1 MDIDAILKDL
11 EAAKA
16 RRASW
21 ESQWELIA
29 KYMFQRKQGFS
40 ASVTPGAFY
49 TQDDVLDNTA
59 GQALQT
65 MVSSLDG
72 ALWKKGRTFRIPQPR
87 QYTGGRAEVKEFYAE
102 INARASEQIEHERA
116 GWGTA
121 RQEALMEGGGFGTDA
136 IGVYRNEKYDVRAG
150 RGNKIEYRALP
161 LKNLYIFEDAQGRVY
176 KEFYE
181 FEFDAFQLVTEYGDA
196 VKTDKIQALLAS
208 NNHDTKMKV
217 CWLVQPR
224 QQVTGATEGVLA
236 TSYESIHILEDEKK
250 VLRHSGFRGN
260 AIIVSRFFKNEGEE
274 YGRCPG
280 NSALSPTIEVNA
292 LVEILTKGGEL
303 SILPSWYILDDGTF
317 GNGTIDRSPGSV
329 IPIDATSSRITGM
342 APIGQIG
349 TVGSLQPAQ
358 KLMEY
363 LIDEIKAHFLNDK
376 LTDLNNSTRM
386 TLGEAQIRNEL
397 RAENTGAIFS
407 RQIDEKLTPVIR
419 RSLAI
424 LEEDGDL
431 GVEEGSDLHKKLV
444 AAGKPVLLIPN
455 EIIELRDQGIEIY
468 PIEFISPA
476 ARILKSE
483 ETRGMIS
490 LWQFAA
496 GFSGVAP
503 ELLLWLDKKKTMPIV
518 RDLYGAPPDAIVSEE
533 EFLAALK
540 GYQDSQAKEMAIR
553 QAQVQAEVAAKAGSA
568 NQQNAQAEATR
579 GGMNGLTNGGGA
591 GAGYAGMIP

>member
-1 MDIDAILKDL
+1 MDIDAILKEL
-11 EAAKA
+11 GSAKTK
-16 RRASW
+16 RSPW
-21 ESQWELIA
+21 ETVWELIA
-29 KYMFQRKQGFS
+29 KYMLQRKQGFT
-40 ASVTPGAFY
+40 ASVTPGEFY
-49 TQDDVLDNTA
+49 TQEDVLDNTA

-72 ALWKKGRTFRIPQPR
+72 ALWKKGRTFRIAQPR
-87 QYTGGRAEVKEFYAE
+87 QAEDRVEIKEFYKE

-121 RQEALMEGGGFGTDA
+121 RQEALLEGSAFGTDA
-136 IGVYRNEKYDVRAG
+136 IGVFRNEKYG
-150 RGNKIEYRALP
+150 PGKTNKIEFRALP
-161 LKNLYIFEDAQGRVY
+161 LKNLYVFEDAQGRVY

-181 FEFDAFQLVTEYGDA
+181 FEYDAFQLVEEYGEA
-196 VKTDKIQALLAS
+196 AKTDKILALINAG
-208 NNHDTKMKV
+208 NRDTKTKV
-217 CWLVQPR
+217 CWVVRPR
-224 QQVTGATEGVLA
+224 QVSTGATEGVRA

-250 VLRHSGFRGN
+250 VLRESGFNGN
-260 AIIVSRFFKNEGEE
+260 SIIVSRFFKNEGEE

-280 NSALSPTIEVNA
+280 NNALSPTIEVNA
-292 LVEILTKGGEL
+292 LIEIITKGGEL
-303 SILPSWYILDDGTF
+303 TILPSWYVLDDGTF
-317 GNGTIDRSPGSV
+317 GSGTIDRSPGGV
-329 IPIDATSSRITGM
+329 IPIDASSSRITGM

-349 TVGSLQPAQ
+349 NVGSLQPVE
-358 KLMEY
+358 KLFEY
-363 LIDEIKAHFLNDK
+363 LVDEIKAHFLNDK

-431 GVEEGSDLHKKLV
+431 GVEEGSELYVRLL
-444 AAGKPVLLIPN
+444 AAGKPILLIPPSL
-455 EIIELRDQGIEIY
+455 IELRKQGVEIY

-503 ELLLWLDKKKTMPIV
+503 ELMLWLDKKKTMPII

-533 EFLAALK
+533 EFLEALK
-540 GYQDSQAKEMAIR
+540 SYQEAQAMQQQI
-553 QAQVQAEVAAKAGSA
+553 QMAQVQADVAAKAGSA
-568 NQQNAQAEATR
+568 AQQNAQAEATR
-579 GGMNGLTNGGGA
+579 AGMNGLTNGGGA
-591 GAGYAGMIP
+591 GAGYAGMIT

>member
-1 MDIDAILKDL
+1 MAVDIEGILKEL
-11 EAAKA
+11 SAAKT
-16 RRASW
+16 RRAPW
-21 ESQWELIA
+21 ESVWELIA
-29 KYMFQRKQGFS
+29 KYMAQRKQGFS
-40 ASVTPGAFY
+40 GSSSTGDFY
-49 TQDDVLDNTA
+49 TSEEVTDNTA

-72 ALWKKGRTFRIPQPR
+72 ALWKKGRTFRIAIPR
-87 QYTGGRAEVKEFYAE
+87 QYKGGRQEVKDFYAE
-102 INARASEQIEHERA
+102 INARANEQIEHERA

-121 RQEALMEGGGFGTDA
+121 RQEALLEGSAFGTDA
-136 IGVYRNEKYDVRAG
+136 IGVFRNEKYG
-150 RGNKIEYRALP
+150 QRGNTNKLEYRALP
-161 LKNLYIFEDAQGRVY
+161 LKNLYVFEDAQGRVY

-181 FEFDAFQLVTEYGDA
+181 FEFDAFQLVGEYGDVA
-196 VKTDKIQALLAS
+196 KTPKVIAMLDT
-208 NNHDTKMKV
+208 NNRDTKFKV
-217 CWLVQPR
+217 CWVVRPR
-224 QQVTGATEGVLA
+224 EEPTGATEGNLSY
-236 TSYESIHILEDEKK
+236 SYESIHILEEEK
-250 VLRHSGFRGN
+250 VIVRQLAFNGN
-260 AIIVSRFFKNEGEE
+260 SIIVSRFYKNEGEE
-274 YGRCPG
+274 YGRSPG
-280 NSALSPTIEVNA
+280 YAALSPTIELNA
-292 LVEILTKGGEL
+292 LVEIITKGGEL
-303 SILPSWYILDDGTF
+303 TILPSWYILDDGTF

-329 IPIDATSSRITGM
+329 VPIDVTSSRITGM

-349 TVGSLQPAQ
+349 TVGPLTPAL
-358 KLMEY
+358 KLFEY
-363 LIDEIKAHFLNDK
+363 LVAEVKAHFLNDK

-397 RAENTGAIFS
+397 RSENTGSIFS
-407 RQIDEKLTPVIR
+407 RQIEEKHTPVIR

-431 GVEEGSDLHKKLV
+431 GVERGSELAIRLT
-444 AAGKPVLLIPN
+444 AAGRVPLLIPD

-533 EFLAALK
+533 EFLVNLK
-540 GYQDSQAKEMAIR
+540 NYQDSQAAAAKMQ
-553 QAQVQAEVAAKAGSA
+553 QAQIAAEVGAKQGSA
-568 NQQNAQAEATR
+568 AQQNAQAEATR
-579 GGMNGLTNGGGA
+579 AGMNGMTNGGGNP
-591 GAGYAGMIP
+591 YASMVM